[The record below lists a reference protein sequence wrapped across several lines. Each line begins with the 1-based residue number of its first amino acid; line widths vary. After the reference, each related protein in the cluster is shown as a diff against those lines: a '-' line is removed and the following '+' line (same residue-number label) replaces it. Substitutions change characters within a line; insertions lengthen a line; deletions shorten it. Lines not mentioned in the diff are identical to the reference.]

1 MTITKKD
8 LDAQLSTLNRVSE
21 RKYTLAYQNGHVVL
35 YRMDRENTAPT
46 IAAAIGS
53 KNRVSEIMFAMVDAI
68 VYSKEE

>member
-8 LDAQLSTLNRVSE
+8 LEAQLSALNRVSE
-21 RKYTLAYQNGHVVL
+21 RKYTLSYQNGHTVL
-35 YRMDRENTAPT
+35 YRMNRENTLPT
-46 IAAAIGS
+46 LAITAGS